1 MEIVVQYPEDEINPG
16 GVDTLRV
23 FDKVISELSIGLF
36 TSTLSPAWVYEPG
49 SHTSPMYRLM
59 VGDRE
64 VLRRTISDLRNM
76 TEDEFRIAL
85 VYASNGWAKS

>member
-16 GVDTLRV
+16 DVDTLRA
-23 FDKVISELSIGLF
+23 FDNVISDLSIGLF
-36 TSTLSPAWVYEPG
+36 TSTLNPAWVHEPG
-49 SHTSPMYRLM
+49 SHTSPIYRLM

-85 VYASNGWAKS
+85 VYATQGWAQS